1 MQLDPA
7 GGIPL
12 YLQIVDQFRAARLS
26 GRYRPGDRIPP
37 VRELALALRINP
49 NTVAKAYR
57 QLQAEGVLESRPGGG
72 NFIAST
78 PETALAAERQ
88 QRLHELLVF
97 LLAETDSLHIPR
109 EQVLNA
115 LQYEIKQGEQQ

>member
-1 MQLDPA
+1 M
-7 GGIPL
+7 
-12 YLQIVDQFRAARLS
+12 
-26 GRYRPGDRIPP
+26 
-37 VRELALALRINP
+37 
-49 NTVAKAYR
+49 
-57 QLQAEGVLESRPGGG
+57 LESRPGGG

-88 QRLHELLVF
+88 QRLHELLF
-97 LLAETDSLHIPR
+97 SLLAETDSLHIPR